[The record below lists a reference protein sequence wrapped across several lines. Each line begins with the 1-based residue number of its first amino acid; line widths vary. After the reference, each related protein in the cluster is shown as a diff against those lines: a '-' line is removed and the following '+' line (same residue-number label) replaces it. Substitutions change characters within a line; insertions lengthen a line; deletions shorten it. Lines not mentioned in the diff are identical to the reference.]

1 MAPINNTQK
10 MTHMT
15 AKPTWHWIN
24 STAPQDR
31 YPKKRVRVYFN
42 LHRKQLSVQ
51 SKTDKGWRVWLHAN
65 KITLENVEFKVSEA
79 GRQRVLREKK
89 KNVHAFIEGDLVL
102 DGIGKIEPRVLV
114 SYNPYLPIGKFHERK
129 TNKVV
134 DKAKFA
140 VIVGREILAQY

>member
-15 AKPTWHWIN
+15 DKPTTWAGAIAHHHN
-24 STAPQDR
+24 K
-31 YPKKRVRVYFN
+31 KKRVRVYFN

-65 KITLENVEFKVSEA
+65 KVTLEDVEFKVSEA

-89 KNVHAFIEGDLVL
+89 KNVHAFVEGNLVL
-102 DGIGKIEPRVLV
+102 GGIDKIEPRVWV
-114 SYNPYLPIGKFHERK
+114 SYNPYRDIGKFYEVSTQK
-129 TNKVV
+129 TV

-140 VIVGREILAQY
+140 VIVGRQILAQY

>member
-15 AKPTWHWIN
+15 DKPTTWAGAIAYHH
-24 STAPQDR
+24 
-31 YPKKRVRVYFN
+31 KKKNKVRVYYN

-65 KITLENVEFKVSEA
+65 KVTLEDVEFKVSEA

-89 KNVHAFIEGDLVL
+89 KNVHAFIEGYLVL
-102 DGIGKIEPRVLV
+102 DGIEKIEPRVLV

>member
-15 AKPTWHWIN
+15 DKPTTWAGAIAAHHN
-24 STAPQDR
+24 K
-31 YPKKRVRVYFN
+31 KKRVRVYFN

-65 KITLENVEFKVSEA
+65 KITLEDVEFKVSEA

-89 KNVHAFIEGDLVL
+89 KNVHAFVEGNLVL
-102 DGIGKIEPRVLV
+102 GGIDKIEPRVWV
-114 SYNPYLPIGKFHERK
+114 SYNPYREIGKFYEVSTQK
-129 TNKVV
+129 TV

-140 VIVGREILAQY
+140 VIVGRQILAQY

>member
-1 MAPINNTQK
+1 
-10 MTHMT
+10 MT
-15 AKPTWHWIN
+15 AEPTWHWIN
-24 STAPQDR
+24 STTPQDR

-114 SYNPYLPIGKFHERK
+114 SYNPYLPIGKFYERK